1 MGFFDSFSSCAQSI
15 DQSVGECA
23 ATPGAV
29 LLDVRTPE
37 EYAGGHIPGSR
48 NLPLQTL
55 DSTAGS
61 ALPDR
66 TVPLFV
72 YCRSGSRSG
81 QAVALLKQKGYH
93 NVRNIGGILSYRGPL
108 ETS

>member
-1 MGFFDSFSSCAQSI
+1 MPRRARCCWTCAHRRSTP
-15 DQSVGECA
+15 A
-23 ATPGAV
+23 ATF
-29 LLDVRTPE
+29 PE
-37 EYAGGHIPGSR
+37 AETCR
-48 NLPLQTL
+48 CKRWT
-55 DSTAGS
+55 